1 MVGDPIPC
9 APPAVLAALDAGLI
23 PVIAPLAEGPLNVN
37 ADEMA
42 AAIAV
47 GIGAER
53 IQFITDVPG
62 LLDGGAV
69 VPVIGADV
77 ASRMLDAGS
86 FEGGIVPKLRAA
98 ITAAQLGVRAEIG
111 RTAVVA

>member
-1 MVGDPIPC
+1 MTDSTSVSWRLSQIGV
-9 APPAVLAALDAGLI
+9 A
-23 PVIAPLAEGPLNVN
+23 NRK
-37 ADEMA
+37 MA

>member
-1 MVGDPIPC
+1 LGMVGDPVPC

-77 ASRMLDAGS
+77 ASRMLDDGS
-86 FEGGIVPKLRAA
+86 VVGGIVHRRREE
-98 ITAAQLGVRAEIG
+98 ISAAQIG
-111 RTAVVA
+111 